1 MKNTPRQFTWK
12 KMDGKGRRSM
22 PKGGGETKKRRKQ
35 FPKKFG
41 KHSVTKSGSADPRK
55 EMLEMLTAR
64 TELSEAQLLEVA
76 PNEKFKPK

>member
-1 MKNTPRQFTWK
+1 
-12 KMDGKGRRSM
+12 M

-41 KHSVTKSGSADPRK
+41 KHSVTKSGCADPRK

-76 PNEKFKPK
+76 PNLDEDCKNSQIFHYKNNVHPTPESA